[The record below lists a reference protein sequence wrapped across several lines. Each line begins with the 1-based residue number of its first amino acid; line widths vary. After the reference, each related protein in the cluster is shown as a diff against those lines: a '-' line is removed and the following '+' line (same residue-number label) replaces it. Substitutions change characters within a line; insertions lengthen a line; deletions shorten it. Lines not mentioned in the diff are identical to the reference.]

1 MSEHVPVTRDDRDVV
16 HEPSIGELVTAVQRD
31 LSLLVKQEL
40 ELAKSELKIN
50 VKVGGLSIAL
60 FGAAAFLLLLAVIM
74 LSIGLAYLI
83 NLTGLALVWCF
94 LLVFL
99 LYTLVAG
106 VLGFVGYRK
115 VRQVRGPQRAIHQ
128 AQETKE
134 ALSNRR

>member
-1 MSEHVPVTRDDRDVV
+1 MSEHAPVTRDDRDVV